1 MLSVRNIPICP
12 FTYTRST
19 SSTRLPVSRVRDIL
33 SLPSDTAGT
42 GVANYIAAFE
52 AGADIV
58 DVAVDSMSGM
68 TSQPTMGGLV
78 AALQNTEYD
87 TGINMDKVNEYS
99 AFWEQTRLLYAPFE
113 CTTTM
118 KSGNADV
125 YKNEIPGGQYT
136 NLQVRTSISS
146 SHAIACACV

>member
-1 MLSVRNIPICP
+1 MPFDKNIRISP
-12 FTYTRST
+12 FIYIHSRS
-19 SSTRLPVSRVRDIL
+19 SQCFISTISIL
-33 SLPSDTAGT
+33 SSSDTAGT
-42 GVANYIAAFE
+42 GIANYIAAFQ

-68 TSQPTMGGLV
+68 TSQPTLGGLV
-78 AALQNTEYD
+78 AALQNTQYD
-87 TGINMDKVNEYS
+87 TGIDMDKVNEYS

-125 YKNEIPGGQYT
+125 YRNEIPGGQYT
-136 NLQVRTSISS
+136 NLQVRFEAEERESENIS
-146 SHAIACACV
+146 AGGV

>member
-1 MLSVRNIPICP
+1 
-12 FTYTRST
+12 
-19 SSTRLPVSRVRDIL
+19 
-33 SLPSDTAGT
+33 DTAGT
-42 GVANYIAAFE
+42 GIANYIAALE
-52 AGADIV
+52 AGV
-58 DVAVDSMSGM
+58 DVVDVTVDSLSGM

-78 AALQNTEYD
+78 AALQNTKHD
-87 TGINMDKVNEYS
+87 TGINLERVNEYS

-136 NLQVRTSISS
+136 NLQFQAFSLGLGSQFENVKKSYIEANQLLGDIIKVTPSS
-146 SHAIACACV
+146 KVVG

>member
-1 MLSVRNIPICP
+1 MFSN
-12 FTYTRST
+12 F
-19 SSTRLPVSRVRDIL
+19 
-33 SLPSDTAGT
+33 SDTAGT
-42 GVANYIAAFE
+42 GVANYLAALE

-58 DVAVDSMSGM
+58 DVAVDSLSGM
-68 TSQPTMGGLV
+68 TSQPTMGGVV
-78 AALQNTEYD
+78 AALKNTKYD
-87 TGINMDKVNEYS
+87 TGIDLDKVNQYS

-136 NLQVRTSISS
+136 NLQVCRKMLIVVIY
-146 SHAIACACV
+146 SHCL

>member
-1 MLSVRNIPICP
+1 MSKRRPSATLTLVFFS
-12 FTYTRST
+12 
-19 SSTRLPVSRVRDIL
+19 
-33 SLPSDTAGT
+33 SDTAGT
-42 GVANYIAAFE
+42 GIANYIAAFE
-52 AGADIV
+52 AGGDIV

-78 AALQNTEYD
+78 AALQNTKYD
-87 TGINMDKVNEYS
+87 TGINMDNVNEYS

-113 CTTTM
+113 CTATM

-136 NLQVRTSISS
+136 NLQV
-146 SHAIACACV
+146 

>member
-1 MLSVRNIPICP
+1 MIETIFV
-12 FTYTRST
+12 F
-19 SSTRLPVSRVRDIL
+19 
-33 SLPSDTAGT
+33 SDTAGT
-42 GVANYIAAFE
+42 GVANYMAAFE

-58 DVAVDSMSGM
+58 DVCVDSMSGM

-78 AALQNTEYD
+78 AALHNTKHD
-87 TGINMDKVNEYS
+87 TGINLDHVSQYS

-136 NLQVRTSISS
+136 NLQVN
-146 SHAIACACV
+146 H

>member
-1 MLSVRNIPICP
+1 
-12 FTYTRST
+12 
-19 SSTRLPVSRVRDIL
+19 
-33 SLPSDTAGT
+33 
-42 GVANYIAAFE
+42 
-52 AGADIV
+52 
-58 DVAVDSMSGM
+58 MSGM

-78 AALQNTEYD
+78 AALQNTKYD
-87 TGINMDKVNEYS
+87 TGIDMNKVNEYS

-136 NLQVRTSISS
+136 NLQVEIIYSILVIYIFIFSFK
-146 SHAIACACV
+146 HLVLVLDHNLKMLKVHI

>member
-1 MLSVRNIPICP
+1 MTKTKYL
-12 FTYTRST
+12 F
-19 SSTRLPVSRVRDIL
+19 IL
-33 SLPSDTAGT
+33 FSDTAGT
-42 GVANYIAAFE
+42 GVANYLAAFD

-68 TSQPTMGGLV
+68 TSQPTMGGVV
-78 AALQNTEYD
+78 AALQNTEHA
-87 TGINMDKVNEYS
+87 TGIDMDKVNEYS

-125 YKNEIPGGQYT
+125 YKNERPGGQYT
-136 NLQVRTSISS
+136 NLQVTNEKN
-146 SHAIACACV
+146 VVLML

>member
-1 MLSVRNIPICP
+1 MPSDRNTRIYLFISIPSKRFRTSIERQP
-12 FTYTRST
+12 GRS
-19 SSTRLPVSRVRDIL
+19 RD
-33 SLPSDTAGT
+33 SDTAGT
-42 GVANYIAAFE
+42 GVANYMAAFE
-52 AGADIV
+52 AGADVV
-58 DVAVDSMSGM
+58 DVAIDSMSGM
-68 TSQPTMGGLV
+68 TSQPTMGGIV
-78 AALQNTEYD
+78 AALQNTKYD

-136 NLQVRTSISS
+136 NLQVSDSRSVSRRNDLRTR
-146 SHAIACACV
+146 A

>member
-1 MLSVRNIPICP
+1 M
-12 FTYTRST
+12 
-19 SSTRLPVSRVRDIL
+19 
-33 SLPSDTAGT
+33 
-42 GVANYIAAFE
+42 AALE
-52 AGADIV
+52 AGVDIV
-58 DVAVDSMSGM
+58 DVTVDSMSGM

-78 AALQNTEYD
+78 AALRNTKYD
-87 TGINMDKVNEYS
+87 TTINLDHVSEYS

-136 NLQVRTSISS
+136 NLQVK
-146 SHAIACACV
+146 

>member
-1 MLSVRNIPICP
+1 MPFDRDTLIYQFIYIHSKFSNEKFICS
-12 FTYTRST
+12 YCRS
-19 SSTRLPVSRVRDIL
+19 IF
-33 SLPSDTAGT
+33 SDTAGT
-42 GVANYIAAFE
+42 GVANYLAAYN

-58 DVAVDSMSGM
+58 DVAADSMSGM

-78 AALQNTEYD
+78 AALQNTKHD
-87 TGINMDKVNEYS
+87 TGINLDHVSQYS
-99 AFWEQTRLLYAPFE
+99 TFWEQTRLLYAPFE

-136 NLQVRTSISS
+136 NLQVKKPIET
-146 SHAIACACV
+146 

>member
-1 MLSVRNIPICP
+1 MLIIIWL
-12 FTYTRST
+12 FDFLFY
-19 SSTRLPVSRVRDIL
+19 
-33 SLPSDTAGT
+33 SDTAGT
-42 GVANYIAAFE
+42 GVANYLAAIQ

-58 DVAVDSMSGM
+58 DVAIDSMSGM
-68 TSQPTMGGLV
+68 TSQPTMGGV
-78 AALQNTEYD
+78 IAALQNTKYD

-136 NLQVRTSISS
+136 NLQV
-146 SHAIACACV
+146 